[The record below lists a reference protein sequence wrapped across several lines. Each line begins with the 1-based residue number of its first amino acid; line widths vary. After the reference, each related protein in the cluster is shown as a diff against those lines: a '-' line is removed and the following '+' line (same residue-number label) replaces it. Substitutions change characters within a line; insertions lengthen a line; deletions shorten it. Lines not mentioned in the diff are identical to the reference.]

1 MDFLLKNQ
9 LTQMNA
15 DTGSIAFVKARRR
28 YMLMIGLWLLS
39 VALVQP
45 ALAQPAANKA
55 GGLRIATFQTDAT
68 PPVGYDMGYSV
79 VKSIGEPLLAKGVV
93 ITGAGKPIVMVA
105 VDWVTIDGKA
115 RDEWHALLAQAAGT
129 TPDRV
134 TVHHLHQHD
143 APRGDLAVFDERARL
158 GLPESTPAGVPDKR
172 TWVRS
177 VMEKSAAALTRSLS
191 QAQPVT
197 HVGLGRAMA
206 ERIGANRRIMG
217 ANGRV
222 AMHRQSTYTNEYPA
236 ATAAEIK
243 GEADAD
249 GHVLSIFHPKEA
261 QEAPEGLIDPYVRV
275 ISFWN
280 GNRPLA
286 ALNYYASHPQVNF
299 GKGIPTPE
307 FVGLARERR
316 QKETGAFQVYFTGA
330 GGNITVGK
338 YNDGSERSRQ
348 ELAGRM
354 EDAMRRAWT
363 ATARTPLTPADV
375 EWRTTDISL
384 PAKYGAFKDEA
395 RAVAADT
402 KRPNNERIAAIGK
415 YVRAQAL
422 EDGTTLA
429 VLRVKDAY
437 SVHIPGESFVQYQL
451 GAQAIRPNDFVA
463 MAAYAEGMGYIGN
476 RDAYGE
482 GGYEITPTRSQTTL
496 AAEKVIMD
504 GIRKLLEQTP

>member
-9 LTQMNA
+9 LAQA
-15 DTGSIAFVKARRR
+15 HRLRPR
-28 YMLMIGLWLLS
+28 YMLMTGLWLLCA
-39 VALVQP
+39 ALVQP
-45 ALAQPAANKA
+45 ALAADKA

-68 PPVGYDMGYSV
+68 PPIGYDMGYSV
-79 VKSIGEPLLAKGVV
+79 VKKIGEPLLVKGVV

-105 VDWVTIDGKA
+105 VDWVTIDGRA

-143 APRGDLAVFDERARL
+143 APRGDLL
-158 GLPESTPAGVPDKR
+158 LSSTNGPSLACRNLLRPGVPDKR

-177 VMEKSAAALTRSLS
+177 VMESSAAALTKALR

-197 HVGLGRAMA
+197 HVGLGKANA
-206 ERIGANRRIMG
+206 ERLGANRRLMG

-236 ATAAEIK
+236 EVAAQIK
-243 GEADAD
+243 VDADAD
-249 GHVLSIFHPKEA
+249 GHRLSIFHPEEA
-261 QEAPEGLIDPYVRV
+261 KAAPEGLIDPAVRV

-280 GNRPLA
+280 GDRPLA
-286 ALNYYASHPQVNF
+286 ALNYYASHPQVSF

-316 QKETGAFQVYFTGA
+316 QKETGVFQVYFTGA
-330 GGNITVGK
+330 GGNITLGK
-338 YNDGSERSRQ
+338 YNDGTDRARE
-348 ELAGRM
+348 EFAGRM
-354 EDAMRRAWT
+354 QDAMRRAWT
-363 ATARTPLTPADV
+363 ATARSPLTPADV

-402 KRPNNERIAAIGK
+402 KRPSE
-415 YVRAQAL
+415 
-422 EDGTTLA
+422 
-429 VLRVKDAY
+429 
-437 SVHIPGESFVQYQL
+437 
-451 GAQAIRPNDFVA
+451 
-463 MAAYAEGMGYIGN
+463 
-476 RDAYGE
+476 
-482 GGYEITPTRSQTTL
+482 
-496 AAEKVIMD
+496 
-504 GIRKLLEQTP
+504 